1 VTERDVLA
9 DAEINALARHC
20 VDLVLLAIIDNGT
33 AYLDWENLPELGEYE
48 WERVVDALKVY
59 QVARLRWHDIM
70 DENANIDRRELWDRF
85 A

>member
-1 VTERDVLA
+1 
-9 DAEINALARHC
+9 
-20 VDLVLLAIIDNGT
+20 
-33 AYLDWENLPELGEYE
+33 LGEYE